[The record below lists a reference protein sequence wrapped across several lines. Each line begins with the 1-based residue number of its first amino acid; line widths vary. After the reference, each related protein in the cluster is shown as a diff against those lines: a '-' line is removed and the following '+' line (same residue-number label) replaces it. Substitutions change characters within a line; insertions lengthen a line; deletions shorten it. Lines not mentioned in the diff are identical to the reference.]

1 MAPASITGRSPSSI
15 CPAVRS
21 AFPGVMPMSPPSIT
35 ERVAK
40 TSIAWAVCQGRMSW
54 LWSRMAAGPKRGP
67 GRMLVAVSNGTPS
80 TATSAFSQSVDAGQR
95 ANVRI
100 PVYRGA

>member
-1 MAPASITGRSPSSI
+1 
-15 CPAVRS
+15 
-21 AFPGVMPMSPPSIT
+21 
-35 ERVAK
+35 
-40 TSIAWAVCQGRMSW
+40 MSW

-67 GRMLVAVSNGTPS
+67 GRMLVAVSNGTPR